1 MHIDLNPVFVESS
14 VIDQESP
21 VIDQKSPIKRAL
33 SKDPC
38 TELLFVFDDAA
49 ATEPYKGFKERE
61 RLWKALR
68 DVEHGVGNIV
78 KVVLPRQSLI
88 RDLEKIVESIKGRR
102 VWRE

>member
-49 ATEPYKGFKERE
+49 ATEPDKGFKERE
-61 RLWKALR
+61 RLWKVLR
-68 DVEHGVGNIV
+68 DVGCGEGDIF
-78 KVVLPRQSLI
+78 KVVPPQQGLK
-88 RDLEKIVESIKGRR
+88 RDLG
-102 VWRE
+102 